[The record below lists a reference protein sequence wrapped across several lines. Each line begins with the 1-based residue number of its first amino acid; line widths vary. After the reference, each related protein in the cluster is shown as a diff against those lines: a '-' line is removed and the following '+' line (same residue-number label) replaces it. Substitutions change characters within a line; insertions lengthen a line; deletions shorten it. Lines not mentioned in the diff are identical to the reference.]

1 MANELSSSDLSKA
14 SGLSLSYLNEIEK
27 GKKKPRKE
35 KIISLAEALETTPEE
50 LSSSELSGNL
60 AAIGELLHSNFLNEL
75 PLDLFDID
83 LSKIVELIAVS
94 PSRVGAFIST
104 LIEISRNYAFKEEN
118 FYFQALRAY
127 QELNY
132 NYFEEKEAAVEAFV
146 KEFNIPT
153 SRPVPVKLLIRIL
166 ENHFAYTI
174 IESSFEEVPVLK
186 TMRSVYV
193 PISKKLYLSLIHI

>member
-1 MANELSSSDLSKA
+1 M
-14 SGLSLSYLNEIEK
+14 
-27 GKKKPRKE
+27 
-35 KIISLAEALETTPEE
+35 
-50 LSSSELSGNL
+50 
-60 AAIGELLHSNFLNEL
+60 
-75 PLDLFDID
+75 
-83 LSKIVELIAVS
+83 SKIVELIAVS

-132 NYFEEKEAAVEAFV
+132 NYFEEKEVAIETFI

-174 IESSFEEVPVLK
+174 VESSFEEMPVLK
-186 TMRSVYV
+186 TMRSVYI
-193 PISKKLYLSLIHI
+193 PTSKKLYINKELNAQQKALQLGKEICLLYTSPSPRDATLSRMPSSA